1 MSHVRLAASPARL
14 NQVRIDLQ
22 QADAILACDLVVA
35 AMPDALAV
43 MQRDVTKVVGNEREI
58 PTADF
63 TGNPDAV
70 VPKEALLAKIR
81 ASGSEANTFVLNAQ
95 DVALEVLG
103 DSIVANILLM
113 GYAWQRGLIPVGLP
127 AMMRA
132 IELNNVAIDMNKRA
146 FTVGRV
152 LAADKEA
159 LMRLKRPDAKVIQF
173 AAPKT
178 LEEMVAFR
186 REQLTAYQNEAYAAR
201 YVELVG
207 AVERK
212 EREVADNASKL
223 PITRAVARSL
233 FKLMAYKDE
242 YEVAR
247 LHADPAFR
255 KMIAEQFDG
264 DYTLQFH
271 LAAPLVSK
279 KRPGTDI
286 PAKRTFGPWLMRGFE
301 VLSRLKF
308 LRATPFDLF
317 GYTDERR
324 TERAIRD
331 DYIGLVQSLA
341 TGLTRHNRDAAL
353 KLAQLPEKI
362 RGYGHVK
369 LANLAAVRE
378 EQLRLVEQFKSPTIA
393 IAIQRAG

>member
-1 MSHVRLAASPARL
+1 MT
-14 NQVRIDLQ
+14 
-22 QADAILACDLVVA
+22 

-43 MQRDVTKVVGNEREI
+43 MRRDVTKVVANEREI

-63 TGNPDAV
+63 TGNPDAI

-81 ASGSEANTFVLNAQ
+81 ASGSEANTFALNAQ

-159 LMRLKRPDAKVIQF
+159 LMRLKRPEAKVIQF
-173 AAPKT
+173 AAPKS
-178 LEEMVAFR
+178 LEEMVALR
-186 REQLTAYQNEAYAAR
+186 REQLTAYQDEAYAAR
-201 YVELVG
+201 YVALVG

-212 EREVADNASKL
+212 EREVADSASKL
-223 PITRAVARSL
+223 PVTRAVARSL

-286 PAKRTFGPWLMRGFE
+286 PAKRTFGPWLMKGFE
-301 VLSRLKF
+301 VLRRLKF

-341 TGLTRHNRDAAL
+341 SGLTRHNRDAAL

-378 EQLRLVEQFKSPTIA
+378 EQLRLVEQFKSPTNV
-393 IAIQRAG
+393 IAIQRVG